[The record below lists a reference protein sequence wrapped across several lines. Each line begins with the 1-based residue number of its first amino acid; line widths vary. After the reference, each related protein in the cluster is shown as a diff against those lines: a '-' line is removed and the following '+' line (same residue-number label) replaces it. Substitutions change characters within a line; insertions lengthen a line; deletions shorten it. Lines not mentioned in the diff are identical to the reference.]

1 VSRPSERFSLIGNL
15 VRITRAGD
23 RPRLA
28 FYTAQHTI
36 DSQGYLRIERVTY
49 LGSRLA
55 TKDEQNIIANYRPGI
70 AQVPGNRTALASYRN
85 VSIRDRY
92 TRPHAI
98 RPGPVYTG
106 PLRQPI
112 QKARFT
118 VRLLTDKGTI
128 QTRRVLYRFYDKKS
142 LQRFQRLEQQGR
154 LPIPVIGDSVDY
166 GLHPRQ
172 YRIQPFKS
180 RQRGHGS

>member
-1 VSRPSERFSLIGNL
+1 LSKPSERFSLIGNL
-15 VRITRAGD
+15 VRITRGGD

-36 DSQGYLRIERVTY
+36 DSQGYLRIERVNY

-55 TKDEQNIIANYRPGI
+55 TKDEQKIIANYRPAI
-70 AQVPGNRTALASYRN
+70 AHVPGKKTILASYRN

-92 TRPHAI
+92 TKPRSI
-98 RPGPVYTG
+98 RPGPNYTG
-106 PLRQPI
+106 PRRDPI
-112 QKARFT
+112 QKARFA
-118 VRLLTDKGTI
+118 VRLEDKGIVT
-128 QTRRVLYRFYDKKS
+128 TRRLLYRFYDKKS
-142 LQRFQRLEQQGR
+142 LQRFQRLEQEGK
-154 LPIPVIGDSVDY
+154 LPIPVSGDVVDY
-166 GLHPRQ
+166 GLDRRK